1 MRRDYVR
8 RTGGSEGKREMVLKT
23 KGMIFCALFA
33 ALTGVGGLIAI
44 PLPFTPVPITLQ
56 TFFTFLAGA
65 ILGKYL
71 GALSQLIYLLL
82 GVVGIPVF
90 AKGSSGIGILL
101 GPTGGYLAGFVPAA
115 FLVGWILERKEKPPL
130 GLIFLAMVVGL
141 LAIYLPGV
149 GWLMWVAR
157 MNLVKALLLGALPF
171 LPGDG
176 IKIVLGAFIVKR
188 AISLG
193 KREKR
198 EREKWDQ

>member
-1 MRRDYVR
+1 M
-8 RTGGSEGKREMVLKT
+8 KLKT
-23 KGMIFCALFA
+23 DGMILCALFA

-82 GVVGIPVF
+82 GVIGLPVF
-90 AKGSSGIGILL
+90 AKGSSGLGVLL
-101 GPTGGYLAGFVPAA
+101 GPTGGYLVGFVPAA
-115 FLVGWILERKEKPPL
+115 FLIGWILEKKEKPPFA
-130 GLIFLAMVVGL
+130 LIFLAMVVGL

-157 MNLVKALLLGALPF
+157 MNLVKALFLGALPF
-171 LPGDG
+171 LPGDVV
-176 IKIVLGAFIVKR
+176 KIVVGALIVNRTMRLRR
-188 AISLG
+188 AI
-193 KREKR
+193 KV
-198 EREKWDQ
+198 

>member
-1 MRRDYVR
+1 VR
-8 RTGGSEGKREMVLKT
+8 EKMVLKT
-23 KGMIFCALFA
+23 KGMILCALFA

-82 GVVGIPVF
+82 GIVGLPVF
-90 AKGSSGIGILL
+90 AKGSTGIGALL
-101 GPTGGYLAGFVPAA
+101 GPTGGYLVGFIPAA
-115 FLVGWILERKEKPPL
+115 FFVGYLLERRENPPF

-157 MNLVKALLLGALPF
+157 MNLMKAFFLGALPF
-171 LPGDG
+171 LPGDAV
-176 IKIVLGAFIVKR
+176 KIVVGALIVKR
-188 AISLG
+188 AMRLRRGI
-193 KREKR
+193 
-198 EREKWDQ
+198 

>member
-1 MRRDYVR
+1 M
-8 RTGGSEGKREMVLKT
+8 KLKT
-23 KGMIFCALFA
+23 DGMILCALFA

-71 GALSQLIYLLL
+71 GALSQLIYILL
-82 GVVGIPVF
+82 GVVGLPVF
-90 AKGSSGIGILL
+90 AKGSSGIGAIL
-101 GPTGGYLAGFVPAA
+101 GPSGGYLLGFIPAA
-115 FLVGWILERKEKPPL
+115 FLVGWILERREKPPL
-130 GLIFLAMVVGL
+130 GLIVLAMMVGL

-157 MNLVKALLLGALPF
+157 LSLVKALLLGALPF

-176 IKIVLGAFIVKR
+176 VKIVVGALIVKR
-188 AISLG
+188 ILG
-193 KREKR
+193 TQYLIVRQRARKK
-198 EREKWDQ
+198 K